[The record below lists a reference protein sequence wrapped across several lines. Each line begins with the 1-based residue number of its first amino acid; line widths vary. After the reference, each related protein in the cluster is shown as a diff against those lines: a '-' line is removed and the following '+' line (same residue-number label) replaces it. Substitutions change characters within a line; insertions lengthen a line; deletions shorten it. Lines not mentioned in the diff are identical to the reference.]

1 LRGNNRWLAH
11 LCGSAKA
18 EVLIQHAS
26 GFPSRLAAL
35 MVGTNQLLLRGE
47 KSYHSMGVG
56 PSDDNSHN
64 EDNEAQNVWG
74 YLERT
79 LAGVSIE
86 TKGVKFRAGLLSHLK
101 IWWPGTE
108 LNFPR

>member
-1 LRGNNRWLAH
+1 
-11 LCGSAKA
+11 
-18 EVLIQHAS
+18 
-26 GFPSRLAAL
+26 

-108 LNFPR
+108 LNRRRQPFQNRGFEYFQRLTSRRGLP